1 MKTLGLIGGMSWESS
16 VTYYQQINRL
26 VNQALGEL
34 HSAKLCLYSVDF
46 NQVAH
51 YQNTAQWHACAQ
63 ILIEAA
69 HSLVRAGAEAIVI
82 CTNTMHKV
90 AHLVAEAIDIPLLH
104 IADATGLALQ
114 KDHIKRVGL
123 LGTAFTMEDDFYTS
137 RLVNQFSL
145 DVLTPSPSQRTLV
158 HDIIYTQLCKG
169 VICDQSRTQYIEIIN
184 DLNQRGA
191 QGIILGC
198 TEIGLLINQTHTEV
212 PLYDTAAIHAQAAVA
227 FALEQ

>member
-1 MKTLGLIGGMSWESS
+1 MSWESS

-169 VICDQSRTQYIEIIN
+169 VICDQSRTHYIEIIN

>member
-51 YQNTAQWHACAQ
+51 YQNTAQWHAWAQ

-104 IADATGLALQ
+104 IADATGLTLQ

-227 FALEQ
+227 FALAL

>member
-69 HSLVRAGAEAIVI
+69 HSLVRAGAEAILI
-82 CTNTMHKV
+82 CSNTMHKV

>member
-169 VICDQSRTQYIEIIN
+169 VICDQSRTHYIEIIN

>member
-145 DVLTPSPSQRTLV
+145 DVLTPSPSQRPLV